1 MAHFFDTSYMF
12 LRAHFFSVAFSRAQ
26 CSLACCD
33 IGGGGGKGGR
43 GNFLLFLHPFS
54 CFVVP
59 SFSPPPPVQCG
70 SHVSL
75 NPRIGTEGKKP
86 PHMRERE
93 QSCRLAL
100 AEILSWERKSRKLL
114 LPPPFPPP
122 FSRIPTYA
130 HFPNM
135 RTTLYRKKGRFPP
148 PPCAP
153 QHRISFLPFSAIR
166 SHSSKSCFFE

>member
-1 MAHFFDTSYMF
+1 MF

-59 SFSPPPPVQCG
+59 SFSPPPPPMRFSCVPEPQNWHG
-70 SHVSL
+70 GEKTTSH
-75 NPRIGTEGKKP
+75 E
-86 PHMRERE
+86 RERD